1 MKNYLTFNNTK
12 EADWVGKN
20 RQQNE
25 KMKKEIKFISP
36 NSFTIFPVH
45 PLPHFPHIFLVF
57 LFVEHQREEEK
68 KLLIIRKHVIY
79 NMFNL

>member
-36 NSFTIFPVH
+36 NS
-45 PLPHFPHIFLVF
+45 
-57 LFVEHQREEEK
+57 
-68 KLLIIRKHVIY
+68 
-79 NMFNL
+79 